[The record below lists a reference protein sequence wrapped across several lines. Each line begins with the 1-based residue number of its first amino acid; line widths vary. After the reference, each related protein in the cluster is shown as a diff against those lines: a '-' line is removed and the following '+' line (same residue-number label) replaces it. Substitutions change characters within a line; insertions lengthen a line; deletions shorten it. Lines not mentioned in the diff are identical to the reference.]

1 MSINKQDI
9 VTAILNSDTFLKVP
23 ELKGAKP
30 RIESS
35 GKPYAFT
42 GGFNMVFQLE
52 HQNKKWAFRVWHVP
66 MGEHTDRYRKISK
79 YLSEKKLPYFAD
91 FIYDEKGILVNGNLL
106 DTIRMEWLEGKL
118 LKDYLEEN
126 LGNKSKL
133 TKLANDFLEMC
144 KTLRENKISHG
155 DLQEGNILIDR
166 NGNIK
171 LVDYDSICIPEIEGQ
186 KELVTGLKGY
196 QHPSRFKVG
205 KASLKADFFSE
216 LVIYL
221 SILAISENSNLW
233 KKYQVKDTAY
243 LLFTETDF
251 EDFENSEIYNDLQKL
266 SNSTKSLTRVLNSY
280 LKESNYLNIKEIE
293 NYLIAPTIINFGSN
307 EKEVLKG
314 KAIELSWNIENYD
327 KISINNGVG
336 NVTGKHSISVS
347 PTNTA
352 TYKLLAENAFD
363 KTENEL
369 SVTVLPL
376 PKIKEFRSK
385 QQKIEYGKETQLV
398 WDIENAEKVEL
409 HWLGNMEI
417 IPNKG
422 EKFIS
427 PTEHTNYKVIVTALD
442 GITKEEKEITIQVFK
457 KVEIKSFVSDLEF
470 VVETLPVKLS
480 WEIDNASSITLSS
493 NMQADIDVTGKS
505 EIEIL
510 PKRTT
515 FFYLKANNELFSV
528 NSSQIKIEVQNI
540 PTFNPSIIPRL
551 PNGKDLIP
559 SFELDFKGLSETIL
573 NESQISFQ
581 TAMKPT
587 KRFNIL
593 NSLQK
598 ILK

>member
-30 RIESS
+30 RIESN

-66 MGEHTDRYRKISK
+66 MGEHKERYRRISK

-118 LKDYLEEN
+118 LKEYLEEN
-126 LGNKSKL
+126 LGNKNKL

-171 LVDYDSICIPEIEGQ
+171 LVDYDSICIPEIEGK

-196 QHPSRFKVG
+196 QHPSRFKAE
-205 KASLKADFFSE
+205 KASLKADYFSE

-221 SILAISENSNLW
+221 SILALSENSNLW
-233 KKYQVKDTAY
+233 NKYQVKDTQY

-251 EDFENSEIYNDLQKL
+251 EDFANSEIYNDLQKL
-266 SNSTKSLTRVLNSY
+266 SNSIKSMTRILNSY
-280 LKESNYLNIKEIE
+280 LSENNYLNLTSFEH
-293 NYLIAPTIINFGSN
+293 YLKAPKIINFGSN

-327 KISINNGVG
+327 KISINNGIG

-347 PTNTA
+347 PNNTA

-376 PKIKEFRSK
+376 PKIKDFRSK
-385 QQKIEYGKETQLV
+385 QQKIEFGKETQLV

-457 KVEIKSFVSDLEF
+457 RVEIKSFVSNLEF
-470 VVETLPVKLS
+470 VVESLPIKLS
-480 WEIDNASSITLSS
+480 WEIDNASSVTLSS
-493 NMQADIDVTGKS
+493 NMQSDIDVTGKS
-505 EIEIL
+505 EIEIS

-515 FFYLKANNELFSV
+515 TFSLKANNELFSAT
-528 NSSQIKIEVQNI
+528 SSQIKIEVQNI

-551 PNGKDLIP
+551 PSGKDLIP

-573 NESQISFQ
+573 NESQIGFK